1 MGSPKRRGPVGQ
13 IKGNPWF
20 GKQRNPQGQQIPPSV
35 PQAMRE
41 RRRVWN
47 EPVQPILCFGFL
59 FNLDNDKSNLKKT
72 VLHDWKELFAFWTKT
87 YCLQGNFALC
97 TNAFCTLDKYIL
109 PFGQIHFVGVTSE
122 WDPWTCNGSISP
134 SVAMFQLVVRLEV
147 NYWPF
152 RPVDGRI
159 WGLYWAP
166 DSQIH
171 LLTNCSFQ
179 NIGIEKMI
187 GGKRAIT
194 SLFCM

>member
-1 MGSPKRRGPVGQ
+1 MH
-13 IKGNPWF
+13 N
-20 GKQRNPQGQQIPPSV
+20 
-35 PQAMRE
+35 
-41 RRRVWN
+41 
-47 EPVQPILCFGFL
+47 
-59 FNLDNDKSNLKKT
+59 
-72 VLHDWKELFAFWTKT
+72 WKELFAFWKNTH
-87 YCLQGNFALC
+87 CLFDNFALC

-179 NIGIEKMI
+179 NIGMEKILHLYSACNVITLLCALLWSHVNFVKSITKYQEIHTACWSAGDLYQYLILHCMCKSP
-187 GGKRAIT
+187 GPLFVFFRKRKT
-194 SLFCM
+194 KC